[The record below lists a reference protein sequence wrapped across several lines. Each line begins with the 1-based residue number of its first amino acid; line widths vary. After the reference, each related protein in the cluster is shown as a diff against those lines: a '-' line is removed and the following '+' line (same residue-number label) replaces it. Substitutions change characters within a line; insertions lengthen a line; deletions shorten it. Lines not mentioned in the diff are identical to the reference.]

1 MFKLYTYSFAE
12 LQGALWMPNDGVVT
26 APDVVSTFARKA
38 KQQGTCPKFDFLG
51 RLNFSFSEAVSKY
64 AVILSLH

>member
-38 KQQGTCPKFDFLG
+38 KQQGTCPKFDF
-51 RLNFSFSEAVSKY
+51 V
-64 AVILSLH
+64 